1 MPATAT
7 GRGAQVVLDPL
18 SDTAKAVRGA
28 YAASF
33 DANAAKTAADVL
45 AGTAADGS
53 RSDGT
58 TATGG
63 AAVDASVNPSAAIT
77 TAGSVVTNTVA
88 SGTSAGVT
96 IRAGTGVAS
105 GTQPSG
111 SIWIRTDGAA
121 GARIYVSAGAGSWVA
136 IAAV

>member
-28 YAASF
+28 YATTYEG
-33 DANAAKTAADVL
+33 NRAKVAADVA
-45 AGTAADGS
+45 AGLVSDGN

-63 AAVDASVNPSAAIT
+63 VAADVDVNPSAAAEVT
-77 TAGSVVTNTVA
+77 GSLA
-88 SGTSAGVT
+88 FGTSAGPNIT
-96 IRAGTGVAS
+96 SGTGVAS

-111 SIWIRTDGAA
+111 SIFIRTDGAA
-121 GARIYVSAGAGSWVA
+121 GARIYVSQGGGTWIA
-136 IAAV
+136 IATV

>member
-28 YAASF
+28 YAGDFVS
-33 DANAAKTAADVL
+33 NAAKVAADIAAGVVSSGNRPDGTTSTGGVAADLDVNPSSAAEVTGSL
-45 AGTAADGS
+45 ALGTAAGP
-53 RSDGT
+53 T
-58 TATGG
+58 
-63 AAVDASVNPSAAIT
+63 IT
-77 TAGSVVTNTVA
+77 S
-88 SGTSAGVT
+88 
-96 IRAGTGVAS
+96 GTGVAS

-121 GARIYVSAGAGSWVA
+121 GARIYVSQGAGSWIA
-136 IAAV
+136 IATV